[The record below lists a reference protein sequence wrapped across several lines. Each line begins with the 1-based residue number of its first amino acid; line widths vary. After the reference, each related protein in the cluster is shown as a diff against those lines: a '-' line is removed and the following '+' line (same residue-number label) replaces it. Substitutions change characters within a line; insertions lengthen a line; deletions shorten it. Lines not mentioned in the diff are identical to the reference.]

1 MVKNTAGQKIGAQMT
16 AAADGTDFTSAVTCY
31 VTGDAGTLATGTVG
45 SGACVHE
52 GHGYHTYAPSQAET
66 NYDLIAFTFAG
77 SGAIT
82 VTVQVATS
90 VITGDAYSRLGAP
103 VGASIS
109 ADIAAVKAILP
120 TALVA
125 GRMDSSVGAMVAGI
139 ITSTVVA
146 DGTIDRATFAVDT
159 GFQTIRSNTA
169 QAGAATTITLD
180 ASASSVT
187 DFYKNTK
194 VYLTGGTGVGQERA
208 ITAYNGTTKVATVS
222 TWATNPAVGTTFAIV
237 PDDAVVSTGG
247 SGLDAAATRAALGMA
262 SANLDTQLSTIDDFL
277 DTEVAAI
284 KTKTDQLTFTVS
296 NQIDAN
302 VIDWK
307 GATAPAMTGD
317 AYAVVAAILPDS
329 VPADGTRPTMQQ
341 AVYMIVQY
349 LMERSVSGTSCV
361 VRKADGTTTLLTLT
375 LGDAT
380 APLSITRTG

>member
-1 MVKNTAGQKIGAQMT
+1 MTKNTAGQKIGAQLT

-31 VTGDAGTLATGTVG
+31 VTGDGGTLATGSVG

-52 GHGYHTYAPSQAET
+52 GHGYHTYAPAQAET

-139 ITSTVVA
+139 VTATVIA
-146 DGTIDRATFAVDT
+146 DNAIDRATFAVDT

-169 QAGAATTITLD
+169 QAGASTTITLD

-284 KTKTDQLTFTVS
+284 KTKTDQLTFTVA
-296 NQIDAN
+296 NQIDSN

>member
-1 MVKNTAGQKIGAQMT
+1 MTKNTAGQKIGAQLT
-16 AAADGTDFTSAVTCY
+16 AAADGTDFTSSVTCY
-31 VTGDAGTLATGTVG
+31 VTGDGGTLATGSVG

-52 GHGYHTYAPSQAET
+52 GHGYHTYAPAQAET

-139 ITSTVVA
+139 ITATVVA

-208 ITAYNGTTKVATVS
+208 ITAYNGTSKVATVS